1 MAEKYFNGCR
11 RRVCLSEKWCREKIL
26 RFIYHIVV
34 FMGPILKDQITQS
47 KTEFTDGWM
56 HTRVRGIFPILKV
69 Y

>member
-1 MAEKYFNGCR
+1 
-11 RRVCLSEKWCREKIL
+11 
-26 RFIYHIVV
+26 
-34 FMGPILKDQITQS
+34 MGPILKDQITQS